1 MQGVLVRTDMDVSI
15 VRSSVFDLPSK
26 RRVDAIAYDGAV
38 DMRLWR
44 GPGPDRDLDEVYGG
58 DLQSFLDQERGKL
71 GVEELSIGQVV
82 RVHPGHLHCDFLVWI
97 GSRQP
102 EPGTSRTDAPSAELL
117 RESVI
122 ETLRFVAERSVD
134 RVAFPPLGEGP
145 NEVERAERLAIIV
158 RAAHEY
164 ETQCQKEGRPPVVE
178 EVLICEPIAEVARQ
192 AQSRVARLAKTE
204 AATGPKAKEEKAKKA
219 PAKKRAT
226 RKKAPAKPVLDP
238 AEVEAVRHRAQS
250 FSIRNTYALGDWMQH
265 SKFGIGK
272 VVAVTDTN
280 AVEVLFEDG
289 SSRKLAHGR

>member
-1 MQGVLVRTDMDVSI
+1 MRVSQVPMDVSI

-58 DLQSFLDQERGKL
+58 DLQGFLDQEREKL
-71 GVEELSIGQVV
+71 GVDALSVGQVV

-97 GSRQP
+97 GTRQP
-102 EPGTSRTDAPSAELL
+102 EPGTSRTDAPTEDLL

-145 NEVERAERLAIIV
+145 NEVDRAERLAIIV

-164 ETQCQKEGRPPVVE
+164 EAQCQKEGRPPVVE
-178 EVLICEPIAEVARQ
+178 EVLVCEPMADMARK
-192 AQSRVARLAKTE
+192 AQTRVAKLAKTE
-204 AATGPKAKEEKAKKA
+204 AAEGPKAKEKKKKA
-219 PAKKRAT
+219 PAKKKRAT
-226 RKKAPAKPVLDP
+226 RKKAPAKPVLDL
-238 AEVEAVRHRAQS
+238 AELEAARHRAQS

-272 VVAVTDTN
+272 VTLVTDTN

-289 SSRKLAHGR
+289 TSRKLAHAR